1 MKGLIK
7 RMVAAVT
14 LTLAA
19 AGFTV
24 NETGLPA
31 PVERAAIVAA
41 LLVMTPEM
49 EGTVYEAYPDSG
61 GVWTICTGHT
71 KGVRRGDVATPE
83 QCEAYLQA
91 DMGQAV
97 DYVMRAA
104 PDAPLFAK
112 IAMADFAYNVG
123 IGALARSTLLQLA
136 KAGMHERAA
145 EQFMRWMFVAGLDC
159 RDPKN
164 NCRGI
169 PVRRE
174 LQRSVYLVRL

>member
-7 RMVAAVT
+7 RMVAAAT
-14 LTLAA
+14 MALAA

-24 NETGLPA
+24 SETGLPA
-31 PVERAAIVAA
+31 PAERAAITAA

-49 EGTVYEAYPDSG
+49 EGTVYEAYPDTG

-71 KGVRRGDVATPE
+71 HGVRRGDVATPE
-83 QCEAYLQA
+83 QCEAYLRSELDQS
-91 DMGQAV
+91 V
-97 DYVMRAA
+97 SFVMRAA
-104 PDAPLFAK
+104 PAAPLFAK
-112 IAMADFAYNVG
+112 VAMADFAYNVG
-123 IGALARSTLLQLA
+123 LGALSRSTLLRLA
-136 KAGMHERAA
+136 KAGQHDLAA
-145 EQFMRWMFVAGLDC
+145 QQFMRWTFVAGRDC

-169 PVRRE
+169 LARRE